1 MAVWIFLLLF
11 FTQAIAEKR
20 ILLNDP
26 ALVQSQ
32 VHALERKMEDV
43 VSNLTA
49 KYNDLNTKYT
59 DQSVKYTELSTKYI
73 ELSTKYTEVST
84 KYTEVSTKYTD
95 LSTKYSDQSIKLT
108 DLSAKYANFSAKYNM
123 LTNSNAGGIFIRW
136 GRTACP
142 GHNTE
147 LVYSGF
153 AGGSYYGYGGSAAEF
168 VCLPRDPDLT
178 TKFSSNIAFMYG
190 AEYDSTEF
198 GYHNGDDL
206 PCSVCRSSVQ
216 SSVMMIP
223 GKSSCYGG
231 WSMQYKGD
239 LVAGNYANAA
249 ASQYICLDEHPET
262 LTGGRRDENGKL
274 FYPVKAVCGSLPCPP
289 YQNGRYLSC
298 VVCTM

>member
-1 MAVWIFLLLF
+1 MSKNRKVKFDQYKIF
-11 FTQAIAEKR
+11 
-20 ILLNDP
+20 
-26 ALVQSQ
+26 V
-32 VHALERKMEDV
+32 ERKMEDV

-73 ELSTKYTEVST
+73 EI
-84 KYTEVSTKYTD
+84 
-95 LSTKYSDQSIKLT
+95 STKYSDQSIKLT
-108 DLSAKYANFSAKYNM
+108 DLSAKYTNLSAKYNM

-153 AGGSYYGYGGSAAEF
+153 AGGSYFGYSGSAAEF

-190 AEYDSTEF
+190 SEYDSTEF
-198 GYHNGDDL
+198 GYHIGDDL
-206 PCSVCRSSVQ
+206 PCCVCRSSVQ

-239 LVAGNYANAA
+239 LVAGYYGNPA
-249 ASQYICLDEHPET
+249 ASQYICMDEHPET
-262 LTGGRRDENGKL
+262 LTGGQRDVNGKM
-274 FYPVKAVCGSLPCPP
+274 FYPVKAVCGSLACPP

-298 VVCTM
+298 VVCTK